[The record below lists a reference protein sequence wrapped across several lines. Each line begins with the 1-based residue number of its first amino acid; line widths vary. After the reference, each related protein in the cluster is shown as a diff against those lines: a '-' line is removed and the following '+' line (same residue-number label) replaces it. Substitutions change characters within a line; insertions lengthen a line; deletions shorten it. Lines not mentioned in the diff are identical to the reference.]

1 MKNKFIYQFKSKIE
15 LEIKGK
21 NIERFIYK
29 LAHNHIELLEIK
41 YFKNNIVH
49 IKIYKD
55 DYPKIIKLKSIYEV
69 DVIEAY
75 GLIKL
80 KKIISVNKFI
90 IIAIFFG
97 FALFIFLTNVIF
109 KVEVIHSSSEVRNFL
124 TYELKSFGMEPYS
137 LKKNFKEISKIKNEI
152 LEKYPDKIEWL
163 EIETVG
169 TKYVVRVELREIPDK
184 SHEEVNRNVI
194 AKKDALIKKITAEKG
209 VIVKTINSYVKK
221 GDVIISGDVSLNEEV
236 KGSVSAT
243 GEVYGEVWYTLTVE
257 YPFVYY
263 EERLTGKSKN
273 VLALKLI
280 NKSFELF
287 SPFKDKK
294 ITETIIIK
302 NSLLPIK
309 LVKEKQDEL
318 IIVDQVLTEEEAIN
332 KAIELAREKMEK
344 ELQEQEYIVSD
355 KILKVNIKEDK
366 VALDVFFVIYEN
378 ITDYAEIVPPVEEV
392 PQS

>member
-41 YFKNNIVH
+41 YLKNNIVH

-273 VLALKLI
+273 VLALKFI

-318 IIVDQVLTEEEAIN
+318 IIVDQVLTEEEAID